1 MLHLVQVKL
10 HQIEAKDV
18 EELSALSQDEAV
30 RLALLLAANPA
41 PPMPEF
47 EINSKYKDS
56 EELADLIDDIF
67 KNIDDKDSGTSSK
80 YSYSYGSSSKDKD
93 YDESKDT
100 TVTDAEAE
108 KQCTEWKD
116 KYSVVMGV
124 SWGNLPYDLQQKWL
138 HYSCDYHLSDNYMAS
153 KTGKGDSSSSSS
165 TSSESMDDEFEKSSS
180 SADSPSDPS
189 ATPGPT
195 EDKDDFFI

>member
-1 MLHLVQVKL
+1 MHLVQVKL

-18 EELSALSQDEAV
+18 QELSEISQDEAV

-47 EINSKYKDS
+47 EIDSKYKDS

-67 KNIDDKDSGTSSK
+67 KNVDDKDSGSSAK
-80 YSYSYGSSSKDKD
+80 YSYSYGSSKDQD
-93 YDESKDT
+93 YEESKDT

-138 HYSCDYHLSDNYMAS
+138 HYSCDYHLSDTYLTS
-153 KTGKGDSSSSSS
+153 KTGEADASKSPERKSADGE
-165 TSSESMDDEFEKSSS
+165 SESESEN
-180 SADSPSDPS
+180 PSDDKYPS

-195 EDKDDFFI
+195 EDKDDFFM

>member
-1 MLHLVQVKL
+1 MQVKL

-18 EELSALSQDEAV
+18 EELSAISQDEAV

-47 EINSKYKDS
+47 EIDPRYSSS

-67 KNIDDKDSGTSSK
+67 KNVDDKSSGTSSK

-93 YDESKDT
+93 YEESQDPSL
-100 TVTDAEAE
+100 TDAEATT
-108 KQCTEWKD
+108 QCTEWKE

-138 HYSCDYHLSDNYMAS
+138 HYSCDYHLSDNYMTS
-153 KTGKGDSSSSSS
+153 KTGQAD
-165 TSSESMDDEFEKSSS
+165 
-180 SADSPSDPS
+180 SADASRSPSDS
-189 ATPGPT
+189 EVTPGPT
-195 EDKDDFFI
+195 EDKDDFFM

>member
-1 MLHLVQVKL
+1 MNKLLHLVQVKL

-18 EELSALSQDEAV
+18 EELSSLSQDEAV

-47 EINSKYKDS
+47 EMDPKYRDS
-56 EELADLIDDIF
+56 EELADLIDDLF
-67 KNIDDKDSGTSSK
+67 KNVDDKESGSSAK

-93 YDESKDT
+93 YEESKDS

-108 KQCTEWKD
+108 KQCTEWKE

-138 HYSCDYHLSDNYMAS
+138 HYSCDYHLSDSYLTS
-153 KTGKGDSSSSSS
+153 KTGQ
-165 TSSESMDDEFEKSSS
+165 
-180 SADSPSDPS
+180 ADSAFDSENSPSEDPS
-189 ATPGPT
+189 ATPGPA
-195 EDKDDFFI
+195 EDKDDFFM